1 LSGRPEQIEDLVADT
16 VKLGRDRG
24 HEWSMGELG
33 YWRWVA
39 GAGPSSGTTPFALQ
53 MSGDPVAAA
62 ERWRALG
69 CPYEAAMALADGTS
83 DDQLE
88 ALQVF
93 RDLGAT
99 PAANVVTR
107 RLREQGVRGIPRG
120 PRRATRANPANLTGR
135 EAEVL
140 DLLAEGLRNAD
151 IAAHLHIAT
160 RTVDH
165 HVSAILGKLGV
176 ATRQEAVRAAQHG

>member
-1 LSGRPEQIEDLVADT
+1 MVAET
-16 VKLGRDRG
+16 VRLGRDRG
-24 HEWSMGELG
+24 HEWSTGELG

-39 GAGPSSGTTPFALQ
+39 GAEPEPGAAPPFALQ
-53 MSGDPVAAA
+53 MSGDPGAAA
-62 ERWRALG
+62 EHWRALG
-69 CPYEAAMALADGTS
+69 CPYEAAMALADGS
-83 DDQLE
+83 ADEQLV
-88 ALQVF
+88 ALQAL

-99 PAANVVTR
+99 PAANLVTR

-140 DLLAEGLRNAD
+140 DLLADGMRNAD
-151 IAAHLHIAT
+151 IAAQLHIAIK
-160 RTVDH
+160 TVDH